1 MLGDERQAA
10 EEEVGARVQTPLF
23 YKARSPEK
31 LKSDE
36 KLNSDDKRDTADDK
50 GTQQN
55 TGVENTLPGQIQ

>member
-10 EEEVGARVQTPLF
+10 EEEVGARVQTPSF

-36 KLNSDDKRDTADDK
+36 KLNSDDKSDTADDK
-50 GTQQN
+50 GTQ
-55 TGVENTLPGQIQ
+55 